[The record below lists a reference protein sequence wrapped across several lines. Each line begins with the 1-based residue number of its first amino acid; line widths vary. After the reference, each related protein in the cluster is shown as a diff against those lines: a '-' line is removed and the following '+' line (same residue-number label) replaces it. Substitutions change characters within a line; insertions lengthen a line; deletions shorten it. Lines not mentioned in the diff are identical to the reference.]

1 MDGILIIELDGI
13 KFLRGPNGK
22 LLNPKISFNPNL
34 ANLASYKAQIRW
46 FESLYYW
53 FKNTGDLELA
63 NGYKKIA
70 KIFRKKLQDVAR

>member
-46 FESLYYW
+46 FESIYYW
-53 FKNTGDLELA
+53 F
-63 NGYKKIA
+63 
-70 KIFRKKLQDVAR
+70 